1 MKKVLIIML
10 IVPLLVV
17 GVYASA
23 LEVPTAPSEAQRY
36 MPYQD
41 ETFAQGLIYIF
52 LTAIRDILPDL
63 SEAIRTGFLLII
75 TAMTIAYI
83 SNLSSSIKRTA
94 ELIAI
99 IFSATVLLSSAH
111 SMIRL
116 GTDTIHQM
124 DDYGKLLL
132 PIMTTALASGGAVT
146 TSAGLYGATAIFS
159 AAFTSV
165 ISNIFIPM
173 LYIFIALCIA
183 NRALSDNI
191 LAGFEKFIKWLMT
204 WLLKVILYFFTGFIA
219 VTGVV
224 SGSADAMTIKA
235 TKITVSGMIP
245 VVGGIISDASEA
257 ILVGAG
263 VMKNAAGIYGI
274 FAFLAIC
281 ISPIL
286 KITVHF
292 MILKISAA
300 LCSLFGLPGQ
310 CGLIDDFSQAMS
322 MILAATGSI
331 CLLLLIS
338 TVAFMKGVQ

>member
-1 MKKVLIIML
+1 MRKLIIALLLLPFLL
-10 IVPLLVV
+10 ISVQAAELELPDVPPQ
-17 GVYASA
+17 A
-23 LEVPTAPSEAQRY
+23 EIY

-41 ETFAQGLIYIF
+41 ETFTQGLSYIL
-52 LTAIRDILPDL
+52 LTAVRHVLPDL
-63 SEAIRTGFLLII
+63 AEAIRIGFLMVVASLA
-75 TAMTIAYI
+75 TSFI
-83 SNLSSSIKRTA
+83 SSLNGTVKRVA
-94 ELIAI
+94 ELIAV
-99 IFSATVLLSSAH
+99 IFCATILLNSTH
-111 SMIRL
+111 SLIRL
-116 GTDTIHQM
+116 GTDTVKQM

-146 TSAGLYGATAIFS
+146 TSAALYGGTAVFS
-159 AAFTSV
+159 AILTSV
-165 ISNIFIPM
+165 ISRLFIPM
-173 LYIFIALCIA
+173 LYIYIALCIA
-183 NRALSDNI
+183 NRALSNNI
-191 LAGFEKFIKWLMT
+191 LTGFEKFIKWLMT
-204 WLLKVILYFFTGFIA
+204 WLLKLSLYIFTGFIT

-286 KITVHF
+286 KITLHCV
-292 MILKISAA
+292 ILKISAA

-310 CGLIDDFSQAMS
+310 CGLMEDFSQAMS